1 MKEQKKGKSTKKSS
15 WNWTKIGMVVFGV
28 AFVFIMI
35 FSSLGMGWLT
45 SMKPA
50 VTGDVA
56 QVSYTIRD
64 SQNRPVLTSDLRL
77 YNATIEKGD
86 IIMMT
91 SVLNVPVNA
100 TSENK
105 IIIIPAYIQG
115 YSANAGLLVYEW
127 DIIAKDLL
135 GMKTGESKTIT
146 FPMLD
151 GVEMQMTAEE
161 FNQLFNQTGYDF
173 NTFTLNDQILLPM
186 VNQPNINLD
195 DTDTPD
201 DYFLRVGYIR
211 EKTND
216 TITINYAYSTAEINL
231 VQLNNR

>member
-15 WNWTKIGMVVFGV
+15 WNWTQIGMVVFGV

-50 VTGDVA
+50 AAGDVA

-173 NTFTLNDQILLPM
+173 NTFKLNDQILLPM
-186 VNQPNINLD
+186 VNQPNINFD

>member
-1 MKEQKKGKSTKKSS
+1 MKAEKKGKSTKKSS
-15 WNWTKIGMVVFGV
+15 WNWTKIAMVVFGV

-50 VTGDVA
+50 VAGDVA
-56 QVSYTIRD
+56 QVGYTIRD

-86 IIMMT
+86 IVMMT
-91 SVLNVPVNA
+91 SVLNVPVD
-100 TSENK
+100 SGSDNK
-105 IIIIPAYIQG
+105 IVIIPAYIQG

-127 DIIAKDLL
+127 DVLAKDLL
-135 GMKTGESKTIT
+135 GMKTGEMKTIT
-146 FPMLD
+146 FPVLD

-173 NTFTLNDQILLPM
+173 NMFKQNDQILLPM
-186 VNQPNINLD
+186 VDQPNINLD
-195 DTDTPD
+195 DTETPD
-201 DYFLRVGYIR
+201 TYFLRVGYIR

-231 VQLNNR
+231 MRLNNR

>member
-1 MKEQKKGKSTKKSS
+1 MKAQKKGKTTKKSS
-15 WNWTKIGMVVFGV
+15 WNWTKIAMVVFGV

-50 VTGDVA
+50 VAGDVG
-56 QVSYTIRD
+56 QVGYTIRD

-91 SVLNVPVNA
+91 SVLNVPVD
-100 TSENK
+100 TGSENK
-105 IIIIPAYIQG
+105 IVIIPAYIQG
-115 YSANAGLLVYEW
+115 YSANSGLLSYEW
-127 DIIAKDLL
+127 DVIAKDLV
-135 GMKTGESKTIT
+135 GMKSGESKTIT

-161 FNQLFNQTGYDF
+161 FNQLFNQTGYTF
-173 NTFTLNDQILLPM
+173 NTFKLNDQILLPM
-186 VNQPNINLD
+186 VNQPTINLD
-195 DTDTPD
+195 DTEIPEEF
-201 DYFLRVGYIR
+201 FLRVGYIK

-216 TITINYAYSTAEINL
+216 TITIDYAYSTAEINL
-231 VQLNNR
+231 MRLNNR

>member
-1 MKEQKKGKSTKKSS
+1 MKAQKKGKTSKKPSL
-15 WNWTKIGMVVFGV
+15 NWTKIAMVVFGV

-50 VTGDVA
+50 TAGDVA
-56 QVSYTIRD
+56 QVSYSIRD
-64 SQNRPVLTSDLRL
+64 SQSRPVMTSDIRL

-100 TSENK
+100 TNENK
-105 IIIIPAYIQG
+105 IVIIPAYIQG

-127 DIIAKDLL
+127 DIIAKDLQ

-161 FNQLFNQTGYDF
+161 FNQLFNQTGYNFDSF
-173 NTFTLNDQILLPM
+173 KQNDQILLPM
-186 VNQPNINLD
+186 VNQPTISLD
-195 DTDTPD
+195 DTEVPE
-201 DYFLRVGYIR
+201 DYFLRVGYIK

-216 TITINYAYSTAEINL
+216 TLTIDYAYSTAEINL
-231 VQLNNR
+231 MALNNR